1 MVELIRSTGETPAD
15 VFDEAAASRVLASVR
30 AEVRRRESLLARHGG
45 EIDEYWKARRGAPDM
60 PALPRLVMIFDEF
73 ARVLET
79 SPDFLKELVNVAA
92 KGRSL
97 GMHLV
102 LATQSL
108 QGKLSPELKNNIDL
122 RITLRQN
129 EPADSVEVLGVP
141 DAATIPGRL
150 RGRGMIL
157 CTKDET
163 RTPQP
168 FQSGYLGNP
177 PPTGG
182 AAPAR
187 VRIVGWPGLGVPRP
201 EEVVDHGDKPTDQEL
216 VITAIEDAAH
226 RLGLPAP
233 FDPLLAPLPA
243 DLPLDGLA
251 RRVSTPP
258 PQTAVPF
265 GLADHPA
272 SQAQPAAYLDL
283 AGSNRLLVAGGPQS
297 GAPCSLTR

>member
-1 MVELIRSTGETPAD
+1 MI
-15 VFDEAAASRVLASVR
+15 SVGGVGR
-30 AEVRRRESLLARHGG
+30 HRRRRESLLARHGG
-45 EIDEYWKARRGAPDM
+45 EIDEYWKARGSAPDL
-60 PALPRLVMIFDEF
+60 PTLPRLVMIFDEF

-129 EPADSVEVLGVP
+129 EPVDSVEVLGVP

-163 RTPQP
+163 RT
-168 FQSGYLGNP
+168 
-177 PPTGG
+177 
-182 AAPAR
+182 
-187 VRIVGWPGLGVPRP
+187 
-201 EEVVDHGDKPTDQEL
+201 
-216 VITAIEDAAH
+216 
-226 RLGLPAP
+226 
-233 FDPLLAPLPA
+233 
-243 DLPLDGLA
+243 
-251 RRVSTPP
+251 
-258 PQTAVPF
+258 
-265 GLADHPA
+265 
-272 SQAQPAAYLDL
+272 AAYAVLR
-283 AGSNRLLVAGGPQS
+283 S
-297 GAPCSLTR
+297 